1 MPTSAIASS
10 AQPAHTRMTCARA
23 GSPTM
28 PIPSTDGPAQLAT
41 PADLRSWSSECHAA
55 GLSVGMVP
63 TMGALHAGHRA
74 LIDRAVA
81 ENDRVVVTVFVNP
94 AQFGPTED
102 FARYPRDLGAD
113 LAVLGSAGVHAA
125 FVPRVEAMYPAG
137 MTTGV
142 RVAGKLGDTLEGAI
156 RPGHFDGVALVVT
169 KLLVAGLPDRAYF
182 GQKDAQQCAVVRHLA
197 RDLDTG
203 VEIVVCPTVR
213 DTDGLAISSRNVYLS
228 REERARALAI
238 PLSLAAAIA
247 RFEAGERDAI
257 SLATTDRSFLENAG
271 LDVDYVAVVEAEDFA
286 EVETAVPTNQIVLA
300 ARIGSTRLID
310 VVRLGVD
317 TAPVGR
323 GV

>member
-1 MPTSAIASS
+1 MPT
-10 AQPAHTRMTCARA
+10 
-23 GSPTM
+23 
-28 PIPSTDGPAQLAT
+28 PSTDAPELLDT
-41 PADLRSWSSECHAA
+41 PSELRRRSASWHAA

-74 LIDRAVA
+74 LIARPGP
-81 ENDRVVVTVFVNP
+81 ENDRVVVTIFVNP
-94 AQFGPTED
+94 AQFGPGED
-102 FARYPRDLGAD
+102 FGRYPRTLDAD
-113 LAVLGSAGVHAA
+113 LAVLAAAGVHAA
-125 FVPRVEAMYPAG
+125 FVPTVVTMYPPG
-137 MTTGV
+137 MVTGLDIT
-142 RVAGKLGDTLEGAI
+142 GPLGDRLEGAS
-156 RPGHFDGVALVVT
+156 RPGHFNGVALIVT
-169 KLLVAGLPDRAYF
+169 KLLVAGIPDRAYF

-203 VEIVVCPTVR
+203 AEIVVCPTVR

-228 REERARALAI
+228 PEERARALAI
-238 PLSLAAAIA
+238 PSSLAAAIH
-247 RFEAGERDAI
+247 RFEAGERDAT
-257 SLATTDRSFLENAG
+257 SLATTVRSFLENAG

-317 TAPVGR
+317 TAPVGG

>member
-1 MPTSAIASS
+1 MPT
-10 AQPAHTRMTCARA
+10 
-23 GSPTM
+23 
-28 PIPSTDGPAQLAT
+28 PSTEVPATDVPELLAT
-41 PADLRSWSSECHAA
+41 PAQLRGRSASWHAA

-63 TMGALHAGHRA
+63 TMGALHGGHRA

-81 ENDRVVVTVFVNP
+81 ENDRVVVTIFVNP
-94 AQFGPTED
+94 AQFGPGED
-102 FARYPRDLGAD
+102 FTRYPRTLDAD
-113 LAVLGSAGVHAA
+113 LAVLGAAGVHAA
-125 FVPRVEAMYPAG
+125 FVPTVETMYPPGIVTRLDIAG
-137 MTTGV
+137 P
-142 RVAGKLGDTLEGAI
+142 LGDRLEGAS
-156 RPGHFDGVALVVT
+156 RPGHFNGVALIVT
-169 KLLVAGLPDRAYF
+169 KLLVAGMPDRAYF
-182 GQKDAQQCAVVRHLA
+182 GQKDAQQCTVVRHLA

-203 VEIVVCPTVR
+203 VEIVVCSTVR

-228 REERARALAI
+228 PEERARASAI
-238 PLSLAAAIA
+238 PSSLAAAMA
-247 RFEAGERDAI
+247 RFDAGERDATA
-257 SLATTDRSFLENAG
+257 LATTVRSFLENEG

>member
-1 MPTSAIASS
+1 MPT
-10 AQPAHTRMTCARA
+10 
-23 GSPTM
+23 
-28 PIPSTDGPAQLAT
+28 PSTDAPKLLAT
-41 PADLRSWSSECHAA
+41 PAELRRRSATWHAA

-81 ENDRVVVTVFVNP
+81 ENDTVVVTIFVNP
-94 AQFGPTED
+94 AQFGPGED
-102 FARYPRDLGAD
+102 FARYPRTMDAD
-113 LAVLGSAGVHAA
+113 LAVLGAAGVHAA
-125 FVPRVEAMYPAG
+125 FVPTVEAMYPPG
-137 MTTGV
+137 MVT
-142 RVAGKLGDTLEGAI
+142 RLDVAGPLGDRLEGAS
-156 RPGHFDGVALVVT
+156 RPGHFNGVALIVT

-213 DTDGLAISSRNVYLS
+213 DTDGLAISSRNLYLS
-228 REERARALAI
+228 PEERARASAI
-238 PLSLAAAIA
+238 PSSLAAAMA
-247 RFEAGERDAI
+247 RFEAGERDATA
-257 SLATTDRSFLENAG
+257 LATTVRSFLENEG

-286 EVETAVPTNQIVLA
+286 EVETAVPTNEIVLA

>member
-1 MPTSAIASS
+1 MPT
-10 AQPAHTRMTCARA
+10 
-23 GSPTM
+23 
-28 PIPSTDGPAQLAT
+28 PSTDAPELLAT
-41 PADLRSWSSECHAA
+41 PAELRRRSTTWRAA

-81 ENDRVVVTVFVNP
+81 DNDRVVVTIFVNP
-94 AQFGPTED
+94 AQFGPGED
-102 FARYPRDLGAD
+102 FARYPRTMDAD
-113 LAVLGSAGVHAA
+113 LAVLASAGVDAA
-125 FVPRVEAMYPAG
+125 FAPTVETMYPPG
-137 MTTGV
+137 IVT
-142 RVAGKLGDTLEGAI
+142 RLDVAGPLGNRLEGAS
-156 RPGHFDGVALVVT
+156 RPGHFNGVALIVT

-213 DTDGLAISSRNVYLS
+213 DVDGLAISSRNVYLS
-228 REERARALAI
+228 PEERARASAI
-238 PLSLAAAIA
+238 PSSLAMAMA
-247 RFEAGERDAI
+247 RFDAGERDAAA
-257 SLATTDRSFLENAG
+257 LATAVRSFLENER

-300 ARIGSTRLID
+300 ARIGNTRLID

>member
-1 MPTSAIASS
+1 MPT
-10 AQPAHTRMTCARA
+10 
-23 GSPTM
+23 
-28 PIPSTDGPAQLAT
+28 PSTDAPELLAT
-41 PADLRSWSSECHAA
+41 PAELRRRSASWHAA

-74 LIDRAVA
+74 LIERAVA
-81 ENDRVVVTVFVNP
+81 ENDTVVVTIFVNP
-94 AQFGPTED
+94 AQFGPGED
-102 FARYPRDLGAD
+102 FARYPRTMDADLGMLDA
-113 LAVLGSAGVHAA
+113 AGVHAA
-125 FVPRVEAMYPAG
+125 FVPTVETMYPPGIVTRLDIAG
-137 MTTGV
+137 P
-142 RVAGKLGDTLEGAI
+142 LGDRLEGAS
-156 RPGHFDGVALVVT
+156 RPGHFNGVALIVT
-169 KLLVAGLPDRAYF
+169 KLLVAGMPDRAYF

-203 VEIVVCPTVR
+203 VEIVVCSTVR

-228 REERARALAI
+228 PEERARASAI
-238 PLSLAAAIA
+238 PSSLAAAMA
-247 RFEAGERDAI
+247 RFDAGERDATA
-257 SLATTDRSFLENAG
+257 LATTVRSFLENEG
-271 LDVDYVAVVEAEDFA
+271 LDVDYVAVVKAEDFA

>member
-1 MPTSAIASS
+1 M
-10 AQPAHTRMTCARA
+10 Q
-23 GSPTM
+23 
-28 PIPSTDGPAQLAT
+28 
-41 PADLRSWSSECHAA
+41 WHAA

-81 ENDRVVVTVFVNP
+81 ENDRVVVTIFVNP

-102 FARYPRDLGAD
+102 FARYPRTMEAD
-113 LAVLGSAGVHAA
+113 LALLGAAGVHAA
-125 FVPRVEAMYPAG
+125 FVPSVDVMYPPALV
-137 MTTGV
+137 TRLDITGP
-142 RVAGKLGDTLEGAI
+142 LGDRLEGAS
-156 RPGHFDGVALVVT
+156 RPGHFNGVALVVT

-213 DTDGLAISSRNVYLS
+213 DADGLAISSRNVYLS
-228 REERARALAI
+228 QEERVRARAI
-238 PLSLAAAIA
+238 PSSLANAIA
-247 RFEAGERDAI
+247 QFEAGERDATV
-257 SLATTDRSFLENAG
+257 LATAVRSCLENKG
-271 LDVDYVAVVEAEDFA
+271 LDVDYVAVVRAEDFT
-286 EVETAVPTNQIVLA
+286 EVEKAGPTNQIVLA
-300 ARIGSTRLID
+300 ARIGGTRLID

>member
-1 MPTSAIASS
+1 MPT
-10 AQPAHTRMTCARA
+10 
-23 GSPTM
+23 
-28 PIPSTDGPAQLAT
+28 PSTEVPATDVPELLAT
-41 PADLRSWSSECHAA
+41 PAQLRGRSASWHAA

-63 TMGALHAGHRA
+63 TMGALHGGHRA

-81 ENDRVVVTVFVNP
+81 ENDRVVVTIFVNP
-94 AQFGPTED
+94 AQFGPGED
-102 FARYPRDLGAD
+102 FTRYPRTLNAD
-113 LAVLGSAGVHAA
+113 LAVLGAAGVHAA
-125 FVPRVEAMYPAG
+125 FVPTVETMYPPGIVTRLDIAG
-137 MTTGV
+137 P
-142 RVAGKLGDTLEGAI
+142 LGDRLEGAS
-156 RPGHFDGVALVVT
+156 RPGHFNGVALIVT
-169 KLLVAGLPDRAYF
+169 KLLVAGMPDRAYF

-213 DTDGLAISSRNVYLS
+213 DADGLAISSRNVYLS
-228 REERARALAI
+228 PEERARASAI
-238 PLSLAAAIA
+238 PSSLAAAMA
-247 RFEAGERDAI
+247 RFDAGERDATA
-257 SLATTDRSFLENAG
+257 LATTVRSFLENEG

>member
-1 MPTSAIASS
+1 MPT
-10 AQPAHTRMTCARA
+10 
-23 GSPTM
+23 
-28 PIPSTDGPAQLAT
+28 PSTDAREQLAT
-41 PADLRSWSSECHAA
+41 PAELRRRSATWHAA

-81 ENDRVVVTVFVNP
+81 ENDRVVVTIFVNP
-94 AQFGPTED
+94 AQFGPGED
-102 FARYPRDLGAD
+102 FARYPRTMDAD
-113 LAVLGSAGVHAA
+113 LAVLGAAGVHAA
-125 FVPRVEAMYPAG
+125 FVPTVETMYPPG
-137 MTTGV
+137 MVT
-142 RVAGKLGDTLEGAI
+142 RLDVAGPLGDRLEGAS
-156 RPGHFDGVALVVT
+156 RPGHFNGVALIVT

-213 DTDGLAISSRNVYLS
+213 DTDGLAISSRNLYLS
-228 REERARALAI
+228 PEERARASAI
-238 PLSLAAAIA
+238 PSSLAAAMA
-247 RFEAGERDAI
+247 RFEAGERDATA
-257 SLATTDRSFLENAG
+257 LATTVRSFLENAG

-286 EVETAVPTNQIVLA
+286 EVETAVPTNEIVLA